1 MNHFQKRFLS
11 LHHRNG
17 SILIVSIWI
26 LVFFSILSVGLYK
39 IVSSQISVV
48 KTIEGRTISQYLAKA
63 AFTYAALERKKDK
76 LTYDSFY
83 QLRAKRE
90 KELGRGK
97 FIYTLI
103 DEESKIN
110 INSASLEI
118 IAALPGITAESAK
131 AITESALRPFHAK
144 EEILLVEGINEVAFN
159 NCKDFITVYSG
170 GPVNINTAPVETLRA
185 LGLSDDVIGTI
196 NDFRIG
202 RDNQELTEDDGVFE
216 NTSEIADKLLA
227 FAAISEEGLTTI
239 SQLIAGGL
247 IIVKSGNLTL
257 EVATEIVGRPTMK
270 YSIVMDTERIK
281 EWREY

>member
-1 MNHFQKRFLS
+1 
-11 LHHRNG
+11 
-17 SILIVSIWI
+17 

-97 FIYTLI
+97 FIYTFI
-103 DEESKIN
+103 DEESRIN
-110 INSASLEI
+110 INSASPEI
-118 IAALPGITAESAK
+118 IASLPGLTLELAK
-131 AITESALRPFHAK
+131 AITESTLKPFHAK
-144 EEILLVEGINEVAFN
+144 EEILLAEGINEEIFN
-159 NCKDFITVYSG
+159 NCKDFITVYSNG
-170 GPVNINTAPVETLRA
+170 KVNINTAPIETLRA
-185 LGLSDDVIGTI
+185 LGLSEDTI
-196 NDFRIG
+196 STMNNFRIG
-202 RDNQELTEDDGVFE
+202 KDNQELTEDDGVFKD
-216 NTSEIADKLLA
+216 TSEIIDKLNA
-227 FAAISEEGLTTI
+227 FSAISDEDKIVLN
-239 SQLIAGGL
+239 QLIAGGL

-257 EVATEIVGRPTMK
+257 EVATEIVGRPAMK
-270 YSIVMDTERIK
+270 YAIIMDTERIK